1 MATDPR
7 IPNSIDPK
15 EPSHT
20 GGLKPEPPAS
30 GRARVILALITAA
43 LILGAIVYFMPRA
56 PKASPTPTAAEV
68 PTGPAAG
75 MLQLN
80 NPKLTTSSAG
90 NSMYIDAMVQNTSAQ
105 TVNGIVAQVRFRAP
119 DGSVT
124 HAVEVPVQ
132 LVQQS
137 GARTTQDL
145 ASAPIK
151 PNDTRPIRIA
161 IDRVPQNWNRQM
173 PEIQVSAV
181 TSHS

>member
-1 MATDPR
+1 
-7 IPNSIDPK
+7 
-15 EPSHT
+15 
-20 GGLKPEPPAS
+20 
-30 GRARVILALITAA
+30 
-43 LILGAIVYFMPRA
+43 
-56 PKASPTPTAAEV
+56 
-68 PTGPAAG
+68 
-75 MLQLN
+75 
-80 NPKLTTSSAG
+80 
-90 NSMYIDAMVQNTSAQ
+90 MYIDAMVQNTSAQ